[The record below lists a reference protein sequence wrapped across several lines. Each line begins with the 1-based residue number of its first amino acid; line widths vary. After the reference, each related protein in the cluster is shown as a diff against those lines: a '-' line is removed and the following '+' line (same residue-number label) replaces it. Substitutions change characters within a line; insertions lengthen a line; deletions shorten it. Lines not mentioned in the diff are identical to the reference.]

1 MTLYNVTVLVETKT
15 VTISVWFYN
24 KWWVMFSHFLN
35 SVKKFPC
42 LSYNC
47 SNLNTV
53 SYKGISYKTILSVPR
68 NFLNHLRTYISTG
81 GGKLGSQA

>member
-1 MTLYNVTVLVETKT
+1 
-15 VTISVWFYN
+15 
-24 KWWVMFSHFLN
+24 MFSHFLN

-81 GGKLGSQA
+81 GGKLGSQAWKKITKNIEKKNQNTTCYIV